1 MYTDFGLAGW
11 LYFVPT
17 KKKEKKKKQKK
28 KKKKKKLSES
38 YNTKQNNPQ
47 SSRKEKYEEINPL
60 PGSKFLKGFLLVLT
74 SSVDGGA
81 EVKAGTGDEAR
92 EDRGAR
98 PGGSD
103 VAVRAE
109 KCLRGA
115 GTGGDP

>member
-1 MYTDFGLAGW
+1 M
-11 LYFVPT
+11 
-17 KKKEKKKKQKK
+17 
-28 KKKKKKLSES
+28 
-38 YNTKQNNPQ
+38 
-47 SSRKEKYEEINPL
+47 
-60 PGSKFLKGFLLVLT
+60 LT

-103 VAVRAE
+103 GAVRAE